1 MTVKECYEQMG
12 SDYEG
17 VLGRL
22 GSEAIVKRFALKF
35 LQDPSFAQLKE
46 SLAKNDGEEAF
57 RAAHTLKGVCLN
69 LGFDE
74 LFEVSAELTE
84 KLREKETA
92 GSEELFQKVS
102 ENSDGNPGLGIDCRF
117 VDCTLF
123 RKDEP
128 LKSIEEETELFQASI
143 LFRGFICGEKREDY
157 AVFAPAFLRTHPI
170 KRANSLLFVNIS
182 S

>member
-17 VLGRL
+17 VLERL

-57 RAAHTLKGVCLN
+57 RAALKGVCLN

-84 KLREKETA
+84 KLRERKTA

-102 ENSDGNPGLGIDCRF
+102 EKYQKTVMAIQGL
-117 VDCTLF
+117 
-123 RKDEP
+123 E
-128 LKSIEEETELFQASI
+128 
-143 LFRGFICGEKREDY
+143 
-157 AVFAPAFLRTHPI
+157 
-170 KRANSLLFVNIS
+170 
-182 S
+182 

>member
-1 MTVKECYEQMG
+1 MKEHLRTAIWRDIIISLRKRRFNSADGDKEEKNMTVKECYEQMG

-17 VLGRL
+17 VLERL

-84 KLREKETA
+84 KLRERETA

-102 ENSDGNPGLGIDCRF
+102 EKYQKTVMAIQGL
-117 VDCTLF
+117 
-123 RKDEP
+123 E
-128 LKSIEEETELFQASI
+128 
-143 LFRGFICGEKREDY
+143 
-157 AVFAPAFLRTHPI
+157 
-170 KRANSLLFVNIS
+170 
-182 S
+182 

>member
-57 RAAHTLKGVCLN
+57 RAAHTLKGICAN
-69 LGFDE
+69 LGFKS
-74 LFEVSAELTE
+74 LFEVSYEITE
-84 KLREKETA
+84 ALRA
-92 GSEELFQKVS
+92 GDMEQAKVMWPDVQACYARV
-102 ENSDGNPGLGIDCRF
+102 ENALNQL
-117 VDCTLF
+117 
-123 RKDEP
+123 E
-128 LKSIEEETELFQASI
+128 Q
-143 LFRGFICGEKREDY
+143 
-157 AVFAPAFLRTHPI
+157 
-170 KRANSLLFVNIS
+170 
-182 S
+182 